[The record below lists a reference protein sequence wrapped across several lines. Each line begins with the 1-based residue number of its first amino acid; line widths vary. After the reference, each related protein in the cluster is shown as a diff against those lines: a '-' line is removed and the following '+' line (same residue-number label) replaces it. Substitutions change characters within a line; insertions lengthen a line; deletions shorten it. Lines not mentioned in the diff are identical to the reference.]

1 MEEEERKSKKEKVN
15 PTTTLLRKEKVLVR
29 QMSFY
34 LILQHKTIRKWNTF
48 TWRLH
53 EILQQVR
60 SSASG
65 SYPDLLEMV
74 TRSNSPSAR
83 EQAGMYAKVRWS
95 LVVENSKK
103 YSAIVYQ
110 DSMIIQ
116 RLTWAARDRDRT
128 VTQAPSNQ
136 TGRQQQQ
143 QRHQQ
148 GETEALIL
156 TPGDSPIPFPLLP
169 FPKMILYD
177 KFIFCVQFQDRLIAT
192 ASSRD
197 WCAKLH
203 FLDNH
208 QPSGLVTHQ
217 DPLPQ
222 WSNIK
227 LRYCQMPAF
236 ENSLGKSH
244 LSSSEWPLWSFR
256 TLIDRFNSFLETE
269 GHSDHR
275 KPMWSCDP
283 KERYTLFFVTISC
296 GECPSL

>member
-1 MEEEERKSKKEKVN
+1 MAFAWNCTAGPKQCQRFLSRPAWDGDQVEQSNRER
-15 PTTTLLRKEKVLVR
+15 TGWHVR
-29 QMSFY
+29 Q
-34 LILQHKTIRKWNTF
+34 
-48 TWRLH
+48 
-53 EILQQVR
+53 
-60 SSASG
+60 G
-65 SYPDLLEMV
+65 EMV
-74 TRSNSPSAR
+74 F
-83 EQAGMYAKVRWS
+83 
-95 LVVENSKK
+95 VVENSKK
-103 YSAIVYQ
+103 YFAIVYQ

-143 QRHQQ
+143 QRHHQ

-169 FPKMILYD
+169 FPKMILSD

-217 DPLPQ
+217 DPSHNDLV
-222 WSNIK
+222 SS
-227 LRYCQMPAF
+227 RYIAKC
-236 ENSLGKSH
+236 
-244 LSSSEWPLWSFR
+244 
-256 TLIDRFNSFLETE
+256 
-269 GHSDHR
+269 
-275 KPMWSCDP
+275 
-283 KERYTLFFVTISC
+283 
-296 GECPSL
+296 